1 MKIRNLTIF
10 LSILMLAYFKIYA
23 EELQKI
29 KVEKPGEIS
38 KQEEF
43 KEQGVKRIT
52 FANQVVLNIK
62 KTDYEKDKIYFQI
75 NFGRGAL
82 SAPKGKESVVHF
94 AQGMFKNGGLN
105 KVSDTELRK
114 SILGKKVSANF
125 SVLDN
130 SFLIQ
135 SETTPQDFELNLKLC
150 RAKLIDSAFP
160 EEAFNKV
167 KQALAKTYDS
177 LNDDMLEYFK
187 NTAKRKITRND
198 NALSLPDKTV
208 IDAIT
213 LNDIKEWLTNELNT
227 ASLEI
232 NVVGDIDENKTI
244 ELIATYL
251 GNLPERQ
258 KIKPLEKVE
267 SINNEKFDVKEEFKS
282 TLNKDLIFFLIPT
295 VDFREVEEIRKLNL
309 LGKILNNKISKKTK
323 EKIPND
329 IKPDIEHYFN
339 ENVKNTC
346 YFRFAITSVP
356 ENTDLNIKVVD
367 EVIKE
372 ISEKGI
378 SKEDLDEVRIPYLE
392 ILNRFSKTNAYWL
405 NNVLRNSTSEPKNL
419 ESVLTFLKTYGEINN
434 QQINELAKK
443 YLDINKKSTFLLKAK
458 SK

>member
-1 MKIRNLTIF
+1 MNLRNISIF
-10 LSILMLAYFKIYA
+10 LAIIISCSLIIGA

-38 KQEEF
+38 KREEF

-52 FANQVVLNIK
+52 FANKVVLNLK
-62 KTDYEKDKIYFQI
+62 KTDYEKDKINFQV

-105 KVSDTELRK
+105 KVTDAELRK
-114 SILGKKVSANF
+114 SILGKKVTANF

-135 SETTPQDFELNLKLC
+135 SETTPEDFELNLKLV
-150 RAKLIDSAFP
+150 RAKLTDSAYP

-167 KQALAKTYDS
+167 KLALTKTYSS

-198 NALSLPDKTV
+198 NALSLPEKSV
-208 IDAIT
+208 IDGIT
-213 LNDIKEWLTNELNT
+213 LNDIKEWLTNEFNS
-227 ASLEI
+227 ASIEI
-232 NVVGDIDENKTI
+232 NVVGDIDENKTV

-258 KIKPLEKVE
+258 KIKPLEKIE
-267 SINNEKFDVKEEFKS
+267 SANYEKFEVKEEFKS

-295 VDFREVEEIRKLNL
+295 VDFREVEDIRKLNL
-309 LGKILNNKISKKTK
+309 LGKILNNKISKITK

-356 ENTDLNIKVVD
+356 ENTDLNIKVID
-367 EVIKE
+367 EAIKE

-378 SKEDLDEVRIPYLE
+378 SKEDLDEVRTPYLE

-405 NNVLRNSTSEPKNL
+405 NNVLRNSTAEPKNL
-419 ESVLTFLKTYGEINN
+419 ESVLTFLKTYGEINS
-434 QQINELAKK
+434 QQINEMAKK
-443 YLDINKKSTFLLKAK
+443 YLDVNKKSTFLLKAK